1 MSVKPPASPDNAVI
15 AFIREHMALAEPAV
29 FAMGFAEGIPGLSL
43 LVPSSA
49 LFLAVGTAHGA
60 AGGLFWQTWL
70 AASAGAVLGDCVTY
84 WLGRRYKDRVES
96 LAVIRRYA
104 GWRERGIALF
114 ERWGVLAIIGGK
126 FLGFMRPFLPVVAGM
141 IEMPLLYFLPA
152 SVISSLA
159 WAGAFLAPG
168 YGVSLLLR

>member
-1 MSVKPPASPDNAVI
+1 MSAAPSDGVVI
-15 AFIREHMALAEPAV
+15 AFIREHLALAEPAV

-49 LFLAVGTAHGA
+49 LFLAIGAAHGA
-60 AGGLFWQTWL
+60 AGGVFWQTWL

-84 WLGRRYKDRVES
+84 WLGRRYKDHVEE
-96 LAVIRRYA
+96 LAVMRRYK
-104 GWRERGIALF
+104 GWREKGVDLF
-114 ERWGVLAIIGGK
+114 ERWGVMAIVGGK

-141 IEMPLLYFLPA
+141 LEMPLAYFLPA

-168 YGVSLLLR
+168 YGISFFFR